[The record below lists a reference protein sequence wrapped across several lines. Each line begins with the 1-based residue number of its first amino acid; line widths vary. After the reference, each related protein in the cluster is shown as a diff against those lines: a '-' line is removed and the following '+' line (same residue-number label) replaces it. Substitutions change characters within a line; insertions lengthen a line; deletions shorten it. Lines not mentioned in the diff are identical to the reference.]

1 MWLQMPSVGLAE
13 LCKIMMEQGY
23 THASFVSDDA
33 LSAFYKNEIKLNVC
47 RKPEGI
53 YFTLLDKDEYVPEW
67 YQFCMNWPNGSV
79 KYSSCSVMF
88 IKATPE
94 DCDASSIIPDSDG
107 RLKSGG
113 FFKERDGKTDWI
125 KVRQGDYKGVRIDSP
140 HDEAVWDS
148 LYVWDVDTIVIWDP
162 VCELIHGSRV
172 FRGLGNYH
180 YEDDGIQM
188 LILLNKVLEKLL
200 KM

>member
-1 MWLQMPSVGLAE
+1 
-13 LCKIMMEQGY
+13 
-23 THASFVSDDA
+23 
-33 LSAFYKNEIKLNVC
+33 
-47 RKPEGI
+47 
-53 YFTLLDKDEYVPEW
+53 
-67 YQFCMNWPNGSV
+67 
-79 KYSSCSVMF
+79 MF